1 MTAYQ
6 QDIEMLGQY
15 AYPPAPCSSHYIT
28 VVGRIIY
35 YLKNVYILILRT
47 CVYTTIPGKRDLA
60 DKINLRILKWE
71 TF

>member
-15 AYPPAPCSSHYIT
+15 VPPTPPCSSHYNT

-35 YLKNVYILILRT
+35 SPKNVYILILRT

-60 DKINLRILKWE
+60 DKINLRMLTWE

>member
-15 AYPPAPCSSHYIT
+15 AFFPMCSSHYNT
-28 VVGRIIY
+28 VVSRIIFSP
-35 YLKNVYILILRT
+35 KNVCILILRT

-60 DKINLRILKWE
+60 DKINLRMLK
-71 TF
+71 

>member
-6 QDIEMLGQY
+6 QDVGMLGQY
-15 AYPPAPCSSHYIT
+15 ASPPLCSSHYNT

-35 YLKNVYILILRT
+35 SPKNVYILILRT
-47 CVYTTIPGKRDLA
+47 CAYTTIPGKRDLA
-60 DKINLRILKWE
+60 DKINLRLLKWE